1 MWVEASEDERFCE
14 RQVLAQGDQRTQD
27 CGANDILIAMGNGLK
42 GFHEAIILVFPQ
54 TTEQTCIDIGSTR
67 IR

>member
-1 MWVEASEDERFCE
+1 M
-14 RQVLAQGDQRTQD
+14 
-27 CGANDILIAMGNGLK
+27 LIPMVDGLR
-42 GFHEAIILVFPQ
+42 GFHEAMISVFPQ